1 MKTLLYGCLMM
12 AAAGP
17 ALAAEADDPP
27 PPLERTSAGTART
40 RPGWLMLSDD
50 TILEGTISATHGKPL
65 AIFDRKAKEYVR
77 MKWKEIARI
86 DVAVEEDILERD
98 WRWAEGGSDVKV
110 YTDLYYV
117 WHKYLTTITLKDGTH
132 ITGDISAPIYIE
144 PEDEERRRLILHR
157 RNKGEKAE
165 KDEAIAPLYIR
176 KLVLT
181 DVKDAEQPPPPPPE
195 EDVIDEEK
203 KEDEQE

>member
-1 MKTLLYGCLMM
+1 MKTLLYGCLMI

-17 ALAAEADDPP
+17 AFAAEADDPP
-27 PPLERTSAGTART
+27 PPLQRTSAETAKT

-50 TILEGTISATHGKPL
+50 TVLEGNISTTRGKPL
-65 AIFDRKAKEYVR
+65 AIFDRKEKEYVR
-77 MKWKEIARI
+77 MKWKEVSRI
-86 DVAVEEDILERD
+86 DVAIETDILERD

-117 WHKYLTTITLKDGTH
+117 WHKYLTTITLKDGTQV
-132 ITGDISAPIYIE
+132 TGDISAPIYLE
-144 PEDEERRRLILHR
+144 PEGKERRRFILHR

-165 KDEAIAPLYIR
+165 KDEAIAPLYIK

-181 DVKDAEQPPPPPPE
+181 DVKDAEQPPPPE
-195 EDVIDEEK
+195 EDVIEEEEK
-203 KEDEQE
+203 EEDQE